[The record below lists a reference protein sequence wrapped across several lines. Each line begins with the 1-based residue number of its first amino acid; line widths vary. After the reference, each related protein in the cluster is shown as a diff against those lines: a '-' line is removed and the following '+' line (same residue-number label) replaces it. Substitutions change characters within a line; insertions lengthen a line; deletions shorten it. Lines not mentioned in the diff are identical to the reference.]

1 MVMEELGL
9 EPRLSVCEMCCHHHT
24 LTWVAQLLRSRP
36 SPSHLPKEHLTIHSF
51 STWPLGQSGPTVL
64 HWSWKQQRVTKSSR
78 PEGAPSLK
86 GEAVLFLSH
95 KVKGMGLG
103 PPWS

>member
-9 EPRLSVCEMCCHHHT
+9 EPRLSVCEMCCHQHT

-51 STWPLGQSGPTVL
+51 STWPLG
-64 HWSWKQQRVTKSSR
+64 
-78 PEGAPSLK
+78 
-86 GEAVLFLSH
+86 
-95 KVKGMGLG
+95 
-103 PPWS
+103 